1 MSQKIILFLSF
12 FLFLFSYHFAF
23 ANVEINEI
31 MYDLKTG
38 SDDGREWVEVFNN
51 SDAPADLSILKFF
64 EAETNHKLKWIQGDA
79 NIPAKG
85 YALIVSDPIKF
96 KIDWPNFSGI
106 IFDSSFSLSNDGEIL
121 AIKNEDLLVDQ
132 YDYKSSSGGGGDGK
146 SLQKINGSWREAIPT
161 PGKENK
167 ISYIPL
173 SLPETKP
180 TLKKA
185 SDKIVRQDLTTI
197 TTIPSE
203 EIAMAPE
210 NSSYSYLFIITL
222 ILLLSVG
229 VRAVYFIRRRG
240 VISKKGN
247 DFEILD
253 E

>member
-51 SDAPADLSILKFF
+51 YDAPADLSILKFF

-106 IFDSSFSLSNDGEIL
+106 IFDSSFSLSNEGETL
-121 AIKNEDLLVDQ
+121 AIKDANLNIINE
-132 YDYKSSSGGGGDGK
+132 YAYSSATGA
-146 SLQKINGSWREAIPT
+146 Q
-161 PGKENK
+161 
-167 ISYIPL
+167 
-173 SLPETKP
+173 
-180 TLKKA
+180 
-185 SDKIVRQDLTTI
+185 
-197 TTIPSE
+197 
-203 EIAMAPE
+203 
-210 NSSYSYLFIITL
+210 
-222 ILLLSVG
+222 
-229 VRAVYFIRRRG
+229 
-240 VISKKGN
+240 
-247 DFEILD
+247 
-253 E
+253 